1 MRNIAGRK
9 KCMNLKEAEEEGE
22 EVVLEAAQTDGT
34 DLLKGD
40 VYFLSLAQLQHQR

>member
-1 MRNIAGRK
+1 MRNIAERK
-9 KCMNLKEAEEEGE
+9 KCMNLKEAEGE